1 MNLKWTFGNINGIIR
16 LKINGTLPEKEGF
29 FILPPAKSITL
40 LWINGFNDDRNF
52 S

>member
-16 LKINGTLPEKEGF
+16 LKINGTLPKKEGF
-29 FILPPAKSITL
+29 FMLLPTKSITL
-40 LWINGFNDDRNF
+40 LWINGLNDGGNF